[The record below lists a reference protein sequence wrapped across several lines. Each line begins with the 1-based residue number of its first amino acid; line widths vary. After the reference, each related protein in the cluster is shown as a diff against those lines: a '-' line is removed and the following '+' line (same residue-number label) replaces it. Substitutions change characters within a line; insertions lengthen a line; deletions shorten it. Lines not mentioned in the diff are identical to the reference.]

1 MIYKNEIWITTVR
14 NKYTYDIQER
24 TLNYNI
30 EKEVQIWYTR
40 TNFELQKWEIS
51 TYMIYMNE
59 LWITTVGK
67 KYTYDIH
74 ERPLNY
80 NSEK

>member
-1 MIYKNEIWITTVR
+1 MIYTNEIWITTVK

-24 TLNYNI
+24 TLNNNI

-40 TNFELQKWEIS
+40 TNFELQQWKIS
-51 TYMIYMNE
+51 TFMIYKNE
-59 LWITTVGK
+59 LWITTVGN
-67 KYTYDIH
+67 KYTYDIQ
-74 ERPLNY
+74 ERNLNY

>member
-1 MIYKNEIWITTVR
+1 MIYTNVPWNTTVK

-40 TNFELQKWEIS
+40 TNFELQQWEIS
-51 TYMIYMNE
+51 THMIYMNE
-59 LWITTVGK
+59 LWITTVRN
-67 KYTYDIH
+67 KYIYDIQ
-74 ERPLNY
+74 ERTVNY